1 MLYIPNKNMLR
12 RLRVNR
18 YRRKRGEDRKSE
30 PDVAANERIAK
41 SKEMEIKEREYL
53 PVYRRDE
60 NSSE

>member
-1 MLYIPNKNMLR
+1 MLYIRNKNMLR
-12 RLRVNR
+12 RPRVNR

-30 PDVAANERIAK
+30 PDVAANERIEK

>member
-1 MLYIPNKNMLR
+1 MLR
-12 RLRVNR
+12 RPRVNR

-30 PDVAANERIAK
+30 PDVAANERIEK